1 LCVVFRIDHSSF
13 PVTFDPR
20 PIFVAANIIIKLRPD
35 SVLGT

>member
-1 LCVVFRIDHSSF
+1 VFRIDHSSF